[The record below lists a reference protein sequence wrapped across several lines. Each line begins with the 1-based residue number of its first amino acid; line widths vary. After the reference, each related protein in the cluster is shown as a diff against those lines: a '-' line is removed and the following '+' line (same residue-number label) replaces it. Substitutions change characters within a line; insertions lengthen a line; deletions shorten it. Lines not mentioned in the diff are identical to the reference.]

1 MTPGKKLMI
10 VIGVAA
16 GVGGALLAWER
27 YAGHGYGGHRGYSGH
42 HSFHGHHG
50 MGILAKGQFGLMA
63 MSIFDSID
71 ADGDGKLTQAEI
83 DKVRNERHDA
93 HDAESDGLLSL
104 DEFAS
109 LWNEVTRPIT
119 VRVFQ
124 VLDTDGDAVVTR
136 SEYDRP
142 FANIVELLD
151 RNGDGALSLSD
162 HHSQGHA
169 GGKHD

>member
-1 MTPGKKLMI
+1 MTPGTKLVI
-10 VIGVAA
+10 GIGVAA
-16 GVGGALLAWER
+16 AVGGALLAWER
-27 YAGHGYGGHRGYSGH
+27 YAGHGYGGHHG
-42 HSFHGHHG
+42 FHRNHG
-50 MGILAKGQFGLMA
+50 MGVLAKGQFGLMA

-83 DKVRNERHDA
+83 DKVRNERHTA
-93 HDAESDGLLSL
+93 HDAEGDGLLSL
-104 DEFAS
+104 DEFAG
-109 LWNEVTRPIT
+109 LWNEATRPIT

-162 HHSQGHA
+162 HSRQRH
-169 GGKHD
+169 GGSKHD